1 MPHVVASGLGKQYG
15 RQWIVRHVQLDLP
28 PGTHLAITGANGS
41 GKSTLLKLLAGAAHP
56 TQGTVQ
62 YVRHGKPLPQ
72 EAHYS
77 YLSWAAPYVQPPLQ
91 LQLAEL
97 YRLHFAF
104 RPCRLLSPEVCLEAL
119 GLEPHTHKRLS
130 ELSSGL
136 LQRAQLGLA
145 LFTEAPLLM
154 LDEPTS
160 FLDATTREMMM
171 ALIHTHS
178 QGRTLLLASNE
189 PREYEHLTQQV
200 RIANGRLQPLAV

>member
-15 RQWIVRHVQLDLP
+15 RQWIVRHVALDLP

-62 YVRHGKPLPQ
+62 YMLQGKPIPQ
-72 EAHYS
+72 ESHFS

-104 RPCRLLSPEVCLEAL
+104 RPCRLPSPEACLEAL
-119 GLEPHTHKRLS
+119 GLQAHSLKRLS

-136 LQRAQLGLA
+136 LQRTQLGLA
-145 LFTEAPLLM
+145 LFTDTPLLM

-160 FLDATTREMMM
+160 FLDATTRDLMM
-171 ALIHTHS
+171 ALIRSHS

-189 PREYEHLTQQV
+189 PREYAHLSQRVLIQ
-200 RIANGRLQPLAV
+200 NGRLQPLEV